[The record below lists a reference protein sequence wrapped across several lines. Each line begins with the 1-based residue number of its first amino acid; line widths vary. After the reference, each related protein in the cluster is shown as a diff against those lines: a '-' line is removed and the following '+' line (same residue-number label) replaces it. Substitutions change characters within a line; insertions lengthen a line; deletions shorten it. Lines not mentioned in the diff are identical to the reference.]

1 MLFPTFGMF
10 LLRFIINLRAET
22 DQQQDMVP
30 ALVDAIKSHGLALVT
45 DKSSDSPNASPMTD
59 PFPRPPK
66 GVDGVLKS
74 HGILR
79 FNDSI
84 DM

>member
-1 MLFPTFGMF
+1 
-10 LLRFIINLRAET
+10 
-22 DQQQDMVP
+22 MVP
-30 ALVDAIKSHGLALVT
+30 ALVDAIKSQGLTLVMDQST
-45 DKSSDSPNASPMTD
+45 DSDGTSTMKD
-59 PFPRPPK
+59 PFSRPPK
-66 GVDGVLKS
+66 GVDGVLRN